1 MRHIFLLMAIF
12 LSVHLSAQHVYDEQ
26 RQKEVNN
33 YLESIRKGR
42 EYGNIKTS
50 EFKMNEQAVQEMVD
64 RWKGKPSVEIADKT
78 RLELER
84 LERIKQRKI
93 QEMVANKAYDEQRIE
108 TSIMH
113 AYITDLYVA
122 NGILPFEAEKI
133 AGRRIGQKLQESGLQ
148 HDLFYVTDPEVDL
161 AIKAYNEYQD
171 IKDSGSFDE
180 LSQLIYDFRI
190 LGYSATLAIERLE
203 KRFPDKKQ
211 LISSAKPY
219 FGISFFNQGHV
230 YSTYHVG
237 SEKTTYNEIY
247 VYMLERFKEWYA
259 NSPVEFFNVVFND
272 RDFNFI
278 NDRPFELIWD
288 ATPLEKR
295 PQILRDW
302 VVASAQ
308 ATSLDDTKF
317 YFLQLVIHKFI
328 EDQTASIPNK
338 RQKQEAAMRLAI
350 RKEFHKLFTYEDYI
364 NYREGYKLIG
374 HEKYLMDEKSLINR
388 LYLDGV
394 TLRDKNGNKHRIS
407 IKGNK

>member
-1 MRHIFLLMAIF
+1 MKLIHLVLAIF
-12 LSVHLSAQHVYDEQ
+12 IGIQVNGQYVHDDQ
-26 RQKEVNN
+26 RQKELNN
-33 YLESIRKGR
+33 YLESIRIGR
-42 EYGNIKTS
+42 EYGNTKTS
-50 EFKMNEQAVQEMVD
+50 QFKMNEQAVQEMVD

-84 LERIKQRKI
+84 LERKKQRKI

-133 AGRRIGQKLQESGLQ
+133 AGRRIGKKLQESGLRS
-148 HDLFYVTDPEVDL
+148 DLFYVTDPEVDL

-190 LGYSATLAIERLE
+190 LGYSATLAIEKLE

-211 LISSAKPY
+211 LIASAKPY
-219 FGISFFNQGHV
+219 FGISFFNQGHS

-237 SEKTTYNEIY
+237 SGKTTYNEIY

-259 NSPVEFFNVVFND
+259 TSPVELFDVVFND
-272 RDFNFI
+272 RDFNFVG
-278 NDRPFELIWD
+278 DGPFEFIWD

-308 ATSLDDTKF
+308 ATSLADNKYD
-317 YFLQLVIHKFI
+317 FLRIVINGFI
-328 EDQTASIPNK
+328 EGETAWIPTK
-338 RQKQEAAMRLAI
+338 KQKQEATKRLAI
-350 RKEFHKLFTYEDYI
+350 RKKFHKLFTYEDYI

-374 HEKYLMDEKSLINR
+374 HEKYLMDEKSLINL

>member
-50 EFKMNEQAVQEMVD
+50 EFKMNEQAVKEMVD

-133 AGRRIGQKLQESGLQ
+133 AGRRIGQKLQESGLR

-211 LISSAKPY
+211 LIASAKPY
-219 FGISFFNQGHV
+219 FGISFFNQGHS

-237 SEKTTYNEIY
+237 SGKTTYNEIY

-259 NSPVEFFNVVFND
+259 TSPVELFDVVFND
-272 RDFNFI
+272 RDFNFVG
-278 NDRPFELIWD
+278 DGPFEFIWD

-308 ATSLDDTKF
+308 ATSLADNK
-317 YFLQLVIHKFI
+317 YNFLLIVINGFI

-364 NYREGYKLIG
+364 SYREGYKLIG

-394 TLRDKNGNKHRIS
+394 TLRDKNGNKHKIS